1 MPFIP
6 RLRVPRR
13 GHPSLRLD
21 SGDHQ
26 WSICHPDPDEPII
39 IAGFGEAAMLATEV
53 LDLPARHEVVV
64 LLDERRRVTALLLDP
79 PAEVGVL
86 IGMAALPG
94 VEAPFCQT
102 MCIVLEPHVPIGPP
116 TEHDRRGY
124 HALRRAHM
132 AQGLLLLD
140 VILTDG
146 DTVRSLAIGC
156 DPDPVWFDE
165 FEPLP
170 EQWPD
175 DSEEDDNS
183 ERDAAGGGPTELID
197 PAA

>member
-1 MPFIP
+1 MPFVT
-6 RLRVPRR
+6 RVRVPRR
-13 GHPSLRLD
+13 AQPALRLQ

-26 WSICHPDPDEPII
+26 WTICYPDPDDPIV
-39 IAGFGEAAMLATEV
+39 IAGFGEAAMLATAV
-53 LDLPARHEVVV
+53 LDLEVHREVLV
-64 LLDERRRVTALLLDP
+64 LLDPRRHVTALLLDP
-79 PAEVGVL
+79 PAEVGLLV
-86 IGMAALPG
+86 GMAAPPG

-102 MCIVLEPHVPIGPP
+102 MCIVVQPHVPTGPP
-116 TEHDRRGY
+116 TEQDRRGY

-140 VILTDG
+140 VILTNG

-165 FEPLP
+165 FDPLP
-170 EQWPD
+170 QHDVAEHDPV
-175 DSEEDDNS
+175 
-183 ERDAAGGGPTELID
+183 ID